1 MLWPYAHPVVALS
14 KEEYDLF
21 VEKGECYTQGWRL
34 IKVLD
39 HDEKPKLLATRT
51 VPWTNRGDCVEVIR
65 DWYKGEAE

>member
-21 VEKGECYTQGWRL
+21 VEKGECYTQGVLL

-51 VPWTNRGDCVEVIR
+51 VPWTNRGDCVEVVQ
-65 DWYKGEAE
+65 DWYKRKEE

>member
-1 MLWPYAHPVVALS
+1 MLWLYAHPVVALS

-21 VEKGECYTQGWRL
+21 VEKGELYTQGVLL

-51 VPWTNRGDCVEVIR
+51 VPWTNRVTV
-65 DWYKGEAE
+65 